1 MALIL
6 ILFIICLFNYTD
18 ISRVSPSNL
27 TLREGSHGQF
37 TCLSKYPPDWYY
49 SESEYCNGMQWWIKV
64 VLYMS

>member
-49 SESEYCNGMQWWIKV
+49 SESEILPRNAMVDRSGT
-64 VLYMS
+64 L